1 LSALPAADSNSQ
13 TPVTSVPLLP
23 PEDKARHV
31 QRLFSS
37 VAPTYDLLN
46 TLLSFGLHK
55 RWRKWATDE
64 CRLQP
69 GGTGLDVATGTG
81 DFALELWRR
90 VGPQGQIV
98 GADFCEPMLRIGRQ
112 KMGDKVLLLQGDAL
126 ALPFPNDAFDATT
139 MGFGLRNVADIQQTL
154 NEMAR
159 VVKPGGRVVQLEL
172 AKPRHP
178 LFRSIYYLYFQRLL
192 PMIGKLVHGRKEN
205 YGYLPASLREF
216 ASREEVIQR
225 MGSAGLEEV
234 TVQDLTFG
242 IVTIFVGTKAKPNRL
257 RSEAES

>member
-1 LSALPAADSNSQ
+1 MTA
-13 TPVTSVPLLP
+13 VPRLP

-46 TLLSFGLHK
+46 AVLSFGLHR
-55 RWRKWATDE
+55 RWRKRAAEE

-69 GGTGLDVATGTG
+69 GGIGLDVATGTG
-81 DFALELWRR
+81 DFALELRRR
-90 VGPQGQIV
+90 VGPMGRIV
-98 GADFCEPMLRIGRQ
+98 GADFCEPMLRIGQ
-112 KMGDKVLLLQGDAL
+112 KKVGGQALLLQGDAL
-126 ALPFPNDAFDATT
+126 SLPFPDHAFDAAT

-159 VVKPGGRVVQLEL
+159 VVRPGGRVVQLEL

-192 PMIGKLVHGRKEN
+192 PMIGKLIHGRREN
-205 YGYLPASLREF
+205 YAYLPASLQEF
-216 ASREEVIQR
+216 PSREEIVR
-225 MGSAGLEEV
+225 KMERAGLTDV

-242 IVTIFVGTKAKPNRL
+242 IVTVFAGTSSGERDRL
-257 RSEAES
+257 GSEEAS